1 MIDDETINCWRIN
14 YGLDARTP
22 EEAFR
27 WWHEHMNG
35 MAPAGAVAAL
45 GICLQEIFKI
55 KAAAENILFKLEKS
69 ATITDADIRWLREA
83 IK

>member
-1 MIDDETINCWRIN
+1 MIDKETINTWRIN
-14 YGLDARTP
+14 YGLDKRTP
-22 EEAFR
+22 EEAQR
-27 WWHEHMNG
+27 WWDENLNG

-55 KAAAENILFKLEKS
+55 KADAENILFKWEKS

>member
-1 MIDDETINCWRIN
+1 MIDKETINTWRIN
-14 YGLDARTP
+14 YGLDKRTP
-22 EEAFR
+22 EEAQR
-27 WWHEHMNG
+27 WWSYQQNG

-45 GICLQEIFKI
+45 GLCLQEIFNLQ
-55 KAAAENILFKLEKS
+55 AAAENILFKWEKS